1 MHDCKDKDTRRFET
15 VENTEGKTI
24 HKTTAHIVVYD
35 RPGIRMIDDALDGSK
50 DLKRQIV
57 AKAGFT
63 IFVVVNSRAELFFCF
78 RVK

>member
-24 HKTTAHIVVYD
+24 HKATAHIVVYD

-57 AKAGFT
+57 AKAGH
-63 IFVVVNSRAELFFCF
+63 NLRSSQ
-78 RVK
+78 